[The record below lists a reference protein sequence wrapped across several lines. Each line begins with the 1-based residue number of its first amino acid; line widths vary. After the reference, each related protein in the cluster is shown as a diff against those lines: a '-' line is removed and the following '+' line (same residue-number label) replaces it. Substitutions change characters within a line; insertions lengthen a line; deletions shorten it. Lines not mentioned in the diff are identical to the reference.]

1 MLIPEG
7 PTPRD
12 CDFEPRAR
20 IYLELADE
28 LASDEEP
35 TVQLLGGVFKDIAGN
50 NNVTQS
56 IKALD
61 NIAPGVSITITSS
74 SGTTNRAAT
83 DDDGSFTVRVTSDE
97 DLGRFPRLFFAT
109 IKAEELTSKGVA
121 TGAGTDTDLAGR
133 RRDRRRRHLA
143 HREGDEHLGEDDQGG
158 R

>member
-1 MLIPEG
+1 MDESFEEG

-61 NIAPGVSITITSS
+61 NIAPGVSITIT
-74 SGTTNRAAT
+74 RQQ
-83 DDDGSFTVRVTSDE
+83 RHHQ
-97 DLGRFPRLFFAT
+97 PR
-109 IKAEELTSKGVA
+109 GH
-121 TGAGTDTDLAGR
+121 G
-133 RRDRRRRHLA
+133 
-143 HREGDEHLGEDDQGG
+143 
-158 R
+158 